1 MGMTSRLLSRYP
13 FYALL
18 FPLFFV
24 LHGFAQYYHFI
35 PLAAIG
41 TLALRYVLYLFVLE
55 GIFFLIY
62 RHFIKATTAV
72 FVSFFFFC
80 FFGAFHD
87 IVRQLSG
94 NTFLGRYTFLLPLLS
109 IVYILL
115 LIVIRRKHIN
125 SRFILYL
132 NVVLLV
138 LILVD
143 IVTILVNV
151 AKKKERTAEVTNC
164 VACPKPDVHF
174 IVIDGY
180 AGKEQLAKDFSSS
193 NTAFLDSLKHL
204 GFLVLEKSRSN
215 YVRTEFSMASLL
227 NMDYHQ
233 LPDYAVTEES
243 LFYCYRQIAKNKVVH
258 AFKEQGYEIINNS
271 IFDIDGHKAPVR
283 NTFLVTGAELIEN
296 ETLLA
301 RLRRDVYI
309 PFLIK
314 YLRHSSFYKDY
325 VFQPYES
332 DKKLASRLENI
343 VSKNNNKP
351 RFVYTHFLM
360 THFPYFFQA
369 NGQLNKTEDI
379 RPDNYEN
386 KTLYLGN
393 LHHTNTRILAII
405 KKLLQASAE
414 PPVIV
419 LVSDHGFRY
428 SANPHQAFSTLGA
441 VYLPSRQYGQYYDSL
456 SGVNQFRVLLNTLF
470 QQRLLLLEDRNGE
483 VPATDQ
489 SE

>member
-24 LHGFAQYYHFI
+24 LHGFAQYYQFI
-35 PLAAIG
+35 PLSAVGA
-41 TLALRYVLYLFVLE
+41 LALRYLVYLLVLE

-62 RHFIKATTAV
+62 RHFINATTAV

-87 IVRQLSG
+87 IIRQVAG
-94 NTFLGRYTFLLPLLS
+94 ETFLGRYSVLLPLLAV
-109 IVYILL
+109 VYFLL
-115 LIVIRRKHIN
+115 LIVIRRKPIS
-125 SRFILYL
+125 SRLMLYL
-132 NVVLLV
+132 NIVLLV

-143 IVTILVNV
+143 VATILVNV
-151 AKKKERTAEVTNC
+151 TQKKEATTEVTNC
-164 VACPKPDVHF
+164 VTCPKPDVHF

-180 AGKEQLAKDFSSS
+180 AGREQLAADFSAS
-193 NTAFLDSLKHL
+193 NAAFLDSLKGL
-204 GFLVLEKSRSN
+204 DFLVLEQSRSN
-215 YVRTEFSMASLL
+215 YVRTEFSMASML
-227 NMDYHQ
+227 NMEYHQ
-233 LPDYAVTEES
+233 LADYTVTEES
-243 LFYCYRQIAKNKVVH
+243 LFYCYRRLAKNKVVH

-271 IFDIDGHKAPVR
+271 IFDIDDIKAPVR
-283 NTFLVTGAELIEN
+283 NSFLVTGAELIEN
-296 ETLLA
+296 ETMLA
-301 RLRRDVYI
+301 RLRRDIYI
-309 PFLIK
+309 PFL
-314 YLRHSSFYKDY
+314 LRYFNNSSLYKDY

-332 DKKLASRLENI
+332 DKKLASQLETI
-343 VSKNNNKP
+343 VGKKNNRP

-379 RPDNYEN
+379 RPDNYED

-405 KKLLQASAE
+405 KNLLQASAK
-414 PPVIV
+414 PPVIL

-428 SANPHQAFSTLGA
+428 SSNPHQAFSTLGA
-441 VYLPSRQYGQYYDSL
+441 VYLPNRNYGQYYDSL

-470 QQRLLLLEDRNGE
+470 QQRLPLLPDRNGE
-483 VPATDQ
+483 VPAANQ